1 MFKIVQLFVLFVM
14 AACAHKG
21 SHEKGEGSGKSHARR
36 NRDQSRPLSR
46 EERLEELSSYHHSA
60 DEEEE
65 DGDDEGEEADVAGTE
80 VKDETPEDLGDAQ
93 ISEQRN
99 TEEVQADV
107 LSRKTFPLVYNEFV
121 EQWIR
126 YFTSPRGRPVMSRW
140 LGRSTR
146 YIPVMKK
153 VLREEGLPEDLI
165 YQAMIESGFNPKAAS
180 HAKAVGPWQF
190 IKGTGQR
197 YELALNYWVDERR
210 DHIKST
216 HAAAHY
222 LKELH
227 QVFGSW
233 YLAAAAYNA
242 GEGKVL
248 GAVRRDR
255 SRNFWELARIKKN
268 FRSETRNYVPKIIAA
283 ALISK
288 NPEKFGFTDIVYEEP
303 LSWETVK
310 VPGGVDL
317 KSVAKLIG
325 TDEEVLDILNSE
337 LRRGVTPPGAE
348 SYSLRVPPN
357 MGAIVTEK
365 AEELRNHRYKKN
377 FIVHEVRKGDNLG
390 AIARKY
396 GSDVSSIMELN
407 KITKTNR
414 LKVGSEL
421 TIPVSEKSSER
432 EPSSA
437 RTPKK
442 RRNVSRRR

>member
-1 MFKIVQLFVLFVM
+1 MLLLL
-14 AACAHKG
+14 AACAHRGGTANNTGG
-21 SHEKGEGSGKSHARR
+21 SAGRTSRTAK
-36 NRDQSRPLSR
+36 RDSTRPLNR
-46 EERLEELSSYHHSA
+46 EERMEDLSSYHYSA
-60 DEEEE
+60 EEEGGE
-65 DGDDEGEEADVAGTE
+65 EGEEQDVAGTE
-80 VKDETPEDLGDAQ
+80 KREETPEDLGDVNV
-93 ISEQRN
+93 SENRN
-99 TEEVQADV
+99 TEEIQADV

-126 YFTSPRGRPVMSRW
+126 YFTSTRGRPVMQKW

-190 IKGTGQR
+190 IKGTGKR
-197 YELALNYWVDERR
+197 YELELNYWVDERR

-216 HAAAHY
+216 HAAALY

-227 QVFGSW
+227 QIFGSW

-248 GAVRRDR
+248 RAVRSDR

-268 FRSETRNYVPKIIAA
+268 FRAETRNYVPKIIAA

-288 NPEKFGFTDIVYEEP
+288 NPEKFGFTNVEYEEP
-303 LSWETVK
+303 LSWETIK

-317 KSVAKLIG
+317 KSVAKLTG
-325 TDEEVLDILNSE
+325 VDENYLEILNTE

-348 SYSLRVPPN
+348 NYALRVPPN
-357 MGAIVTEK
+357 KGSLVMEHI
-365 AEELRNHRYKKN
+365 EELRNHRYKKN
-377 FIVHEVRKGDNLG
+377 FIVHEVRKGDTLG
-390 AIARKY
+390 AIARRY
-396 GSDVSSIMELN
+396 GSDVASIMELN
-407 KITKTNR
+407 KIGKTNR
-414 LKVGSEL
+414 LKLGAEL
-421 TIPVSEKSSER
+421 TIPVSDREESRKSAGSR
-432 EPSSA
+432 NPSSMRKKKLRA
-437 RTPKK
+437 R
-442 RRNVSRRR
+442 